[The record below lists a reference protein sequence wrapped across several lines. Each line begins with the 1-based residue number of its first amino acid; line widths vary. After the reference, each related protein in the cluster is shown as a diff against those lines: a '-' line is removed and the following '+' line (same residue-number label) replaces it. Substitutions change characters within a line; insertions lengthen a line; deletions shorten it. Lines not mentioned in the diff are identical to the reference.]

1 MLAELGTAL
10 ERAADL
16 NAIAISLWEGLP
28 PSDGRAAL
36 ASALRENRDALLR
49 SSLEL
54 AASWEEGFAAG
65 RVFEQGQSPE
75 SGSPPHRHL
84 RAVG

>member
-28 PSDGRAAL
+28 PSDGRAVM
-36 ASALRENRDALLR
+36 ASALRENRDALVR
-49 SSLEL
+49 SALEL
-54 AASWEEGFAAG
+54 SAAWEEGFSAG
-65 RVFEQGQSPE
+65 RAFERGQPPAAE
-75 SGSPPHRHL
+75 SPPERHL

>member
-1 MLAELGTAL
+1 MLAELGAAL

-28 PSDGRAAL
+28 PSDGRAVMAH
-36 ASALRENRDALLR
+36 ALRENRDALMR

-54 AASWEEGFAAG
+54 SAAWEEGFDAG
-65 RVFEQGQSPE
+65 RAFEREQSPPAE
-75 SGSPPHRHL
+75 SPPERHL